1 MKRIGAGILEDRI
14 SRVLLDILFSSSSS
28 SSSSSLFPFSSRQA
42 QRKHGACS
50 LSSAVQQHPRLNAK

>member
-14 SRVLLDILFSSSSS
+14 SRVLLDILFSSSS